1 MSALKLFISSTIGK
15 KILVATTGL
24 LFCFFLLFHLL
35 NNLVIYTGAENFN
48 FLVASLEKI
57 KPLIRILEVGLATIL
72 IVHIYNSVSLSLQA
86 RKSGNITT
94 KSNTKN
100 HNAPLSS
107 RTMLFTGS
115 ILFIFIIIHLSTFW
129 FNFQNNHDHSA
140 YYDIVTSSNLGFGNI
155 FITLLYL
162 VAMILLGFH
171 LKHGFNSAIQTFGI
185 KNTSIGKILSM
196 VSIVFWLFIPAGF
209 FSIAFWFGILNGGI
223 K

>member
-48 FLVASLEKI
+48 YLVASLEKI

-86 RKSGNITT
+86 IKSGNVTT

-100 HNAPLSS
+100 HNASLSS

-115 ILFIFIIIHLSTFW
+115 ILFIFIVIHLSTFW

-140 YYDIVTSSNLGFGNI
+140 YYDIVTSSSLGFGNI

-196 VSIVFWLFIPAGF
+196 VSILFWLFIPAGF

>member
-1 MSALKLFISSTIGK
+1 MSSLKLFISSTIGK
-15 KILVATTGL
+15 KILFATTGL

-86 RKSGNITT
+86 RKSGNVTT
-94 KSNTKN
+94 KSNIKN
-100 HNAPLSS
+100 HNASLSS

-140 YYDIVTSSNLGFGNI
+140 YYDIVTSSSLGFGNI

-196 VSIVFWLFIPAGF
+196 VSILFWLFIPAGF

>member
-1 MSALKLFISSTIGK
+1 M
-15 KILVATTGL
+15 
-24 LFCFFLLFHLL
+24 
-35 NNLVIYTGAENFN
+35 
-48 FLVASLEKI
+48 
-57 KPLIRILEVGLATIL
+57 
-72 IVHIYNSVSLSLQA
+72 HIYNSVSLSLQA
-86 RKSGNITT
+86 RKSGNVTT
-94 KSNTKN
+94 KSNIKN
-100 HNAPLSS
+100 HNASLSS

-140 YYDIVTSSNLGFGNI
+140 YYDIVTSSSLGFGNI

-196 VSIVFWLFIPAGF
+196 VSILFWLFIPAGF

>member
-1 MSALKLFISSTIGK
+1 MSSLKLFISSTIGK

-140 YYDIVTSSNLGFGNI
+140 YYDIVTSSSLGFGNI

-196 VSIVFWLFIPAGF
+196 LSIIFWLFIPAGF